1 MRFQLIDVAKEEFP
15 VQRLCKVLGVSQSGY
30 FAWRRRPAS
39 SRQREDLVLLAHIRS
54 AFALSNETYGSP
66 RMTRELQES
75 GLRVG
80 RRRTARLMRENGL
93 KARQKRRFKRTTDS
107 HHPLPIAPNLLDQH
121 FSAERPNEK
130 WNADISYVWTG
141 EGWLYLAVV
150 LDLFARRVVGW
161 AASDRLHK
169 ELPLEALRKALAIR
183 QPSAGL
189 IHHSDRGSQYCSV
202 AYQAVLKEHGFLVSM
217 SGKGNCFDN
226 AVVET
231 FFKTLKS
238 EMVWRTAFQTRAEA
252 RDAIAR
258 YIDGFYNPVRRHST
272 LDFISPAQFERYA
285 A

>member
-93 KARQKRRFKRTTDS
+93 KARQKRRFKRTTES
-107 HHPLPIAPNLLDQH
+107 HHPLPIAPNLLDQD

-202 AYQAVLKEHGFLVSM
+202 AYQAVLKEHGILVSM